1 MQESDKIR
9 FIAEYKEKLYL
20 DNFYKEIT
28 IDFNNYF
35 KYSGKI
41 EKGKRF
47 KFYDM
52 PINNEIFD
60 TYRMEVA
67 EIHKALRKLVK
78 HGYTVIDLEGQVVT
92 KWNIDDENK
101 PNVNYKRAPKLP
113 QTE

>member
-20 DNFYKEIT
+20 DN
-28 IDFNNYF
+28 
-35 KYSGKI
+35 
-41 EKGKRF
+41 
-47 KFYDM
+47 
-52 PINNEIFD
+52 EIFD
-60 TYRMEVA
+60 SYRMEVA

-92 KWNIDDENK
+92 KWNIDDDNK

-113 QTE
+113 QT